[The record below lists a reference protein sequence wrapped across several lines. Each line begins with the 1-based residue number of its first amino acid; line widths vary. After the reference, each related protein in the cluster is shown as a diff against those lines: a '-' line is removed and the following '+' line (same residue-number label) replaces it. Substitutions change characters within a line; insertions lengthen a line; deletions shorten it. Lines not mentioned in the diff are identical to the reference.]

1 MKNLILLFALAF
13 GLTVNANPTND
24 TIKNANVE
32 KNTSKVE
39 ANKMNLNIVYST
51 SVSTF
56 CKLITTGNY
65 DAVKSMIKAGVDI
78 DKKSI
83 GMTPL
88 MYAARYNRVNIVK
101 LLIANGADLK
111 EKSNKGYTALKY
123 AKISKA
129 DDTYKIIEDALK
141 IQKAERKAKRR
152 RN

>member
-1 MKNLILLFALAF
+1 M
-13 GLTVNANPTND
+13 D
-24 TIKNANVE
+24 YEIKNVKIE

-39 ANKMNLNIVYST
+39 TSKMNLNVVYST

-65 DAVKSMIKAGVDI
+65 DAVKSMITAGVGI

-88 MYAARYNRVNIVK
+88 MYAARYNRVGIVK
-101 LLIANGADLK
+101 LLIANGANLK

-129 DDTYKIIEDALK
+129 HDTYKIIEEALK
-141 IQKAERKAKRR
+141 SQKAERKAKRSR
-152 RN
+152 K

>member
-1 MKNLILLFALAF
+1 MKNLILLFAFVF
-13 GLTVNANPTND
+13 GLTVNANPIKD
-24 TIKNANVE
+24 TTKNAKIE
-32 KNTSKVE
+32 KVE
-39 ANKMNLNIVYST
+39 SSKMNLNIVYST

-65 DAVKSMIKAGVDI
+65 DAVKSMINAGVDI

-88 MYAARYNRVNIVK
+88 MYAARYNKVDIVK

-129 DDTYKIIEDALK
+129 KDTYNIIAEALEA
-141 IQKAERKAKRR
+141 QKAERKAKRKR
-152 RN
+152 S

>member
-1 MKNLILLFALAF
+1 MKNLILLFALVF
-13 GLTVNANPTND
+13 GLTVNANPIKD
-24 TIKNANVE
+24 TTKNAKIE
-32 KNTSKVE
+32 KVE
-39 ANKMNLNIVYST
+39 SSKMNLNIVYST

-88 MYAARYNRVNIVK
+88 MYAARYNKVDIVK

-111 EKSNKGYTALKY
+111 ERSNKGYTALKY

-129 DDTYKIIEDALK
+129 NDTYKIIAEALET
-141 IQKAERKAKRR
+141 QKAERKAKRKR
-152 RN
+152 S

>member
-1 MKNLILLFALAF
+1 MKNLILLFALVF
-13 GLTVNANPTND
+13 GLTVNANPIKD
-24 TIKNANVE
+24 TTKNAKIE
-32 KNTSKVE
+32 KVE
-39 ANKMNLNIVYST
+39 SSKMNLNIVYST
-51 SVSTF
+51 NVNTF

-88 MYAARYNRVNIVK
+88 MYAARYNRVDIVK

-129 DDTYKIIEDALK
+129 NDTYKIIAEALET
-141 IQKAERKAKRR
+141 QKAERKAKRKR
-152 RN
+152 S